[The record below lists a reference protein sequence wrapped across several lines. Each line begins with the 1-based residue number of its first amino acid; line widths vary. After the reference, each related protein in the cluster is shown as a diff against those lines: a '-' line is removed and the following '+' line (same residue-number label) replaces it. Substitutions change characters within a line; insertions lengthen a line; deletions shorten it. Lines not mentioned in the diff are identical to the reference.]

1 MMRAVSSRFLGIVPL
16 LVCLVACGSAPE
28 PKVTAPTATGAP
40 GPAAGATAA
49 PDDNEHLTLQAP
61 GDEPRRE
68 MRYVFHPGI
77 KEHMRTETRMSMSM
91 GIGDK
96 RAPAVTL
103 PPMVMSMLLDPQ
115 RVTSDGHLLHHFV
128 VESADVV
135 KDPSNNA
142 KLEQALTK
150 ELPKLVGLSGDAE
163 TTTRGQTLRMSL
175 AIPPDV
181 SESVSSMLDQM
192 RRSIRELTVAFP
204 AQAVGR
210 GARWTVAS
218 SVRMN
223 KVDMVRTVTY
233 SLSRLDGDR
242 GTLDFVVALEAPPQD
257 IEDKGTRMHLE
268 SMVGKGQGTVFVDLQ
283 HVVPKSDVDLAI
295 EVTMSVDAQGT
306 KQTVTVATKIGM
318 HVERS

>member
-1 MMRAVSSRFLGIVPL
+1 MMRAAHTRFLATVPFL
-16 LVCLVACGSAPE
+16 ACVAACGSAPD
-28 PKVTAPTATGAP
+28 PRVTAPTVTGPARPAP
-40 GPAAGATAA
+40 GAAAA
-49 PDDNEHLTLQAP
+49 PDDSEHLTLQTP

-91 GIGDK
+91 GIGG
-96 RAPAVTL
+96 RHAPAVTL
-103 PPMVMSMLLDPQ
+103 PPMVMNMLLDPQ
-115 RVTSDGHLLHHFV
+115 RVTPEGHLLHHFV

-142 KLEQALTK
+142 KLEQALEK

-175 AIPPDV
+175 AIPPNV

-204 AQAVGR
+204 AQPVGR
-210 GARWTVAS
+210 GARWNVAS
-218 SVRMN
+218 SVHMN

-268 SMVGKGQGTVFVDLQ
+268 SMVGKGQGTVLVDLQ

-295 EVTMSVDAQGT
+295 EVTMSLDAEGT

-318 HVERS
+318 HVERG